1 MNTVWAQR
9 REELLSDCLV
19 SPDVF
24 NQMVDRLGEFVVPY
38 QHALETGAG
47 QHPLHLYL
55 QGLLS
60 HLPRKNAE
68 DIAAWVD
75 VERQVIQDFIG
86 TAPWDHRPL
95 VNVLVGQVAERLGE
109 PDGIIAFDPS
119 SFPKRGSHSVGVKR
133 QWCGHRGK
141 VDNCQVGVFMGY
153 VSHHDHAL
161 LDFRLSLPEEWAR
174 DEQRR
179 QECHVPPEV
188 RYHTRH
194 EQCLEMLDA
203 WGAQVPHGWVTGDDE
218 LGRHTRFRHD
228 LRERGERS
236 VLGVPCTTTMRD
248 LEAPL
253 PEYAGRGR
261 RPKAP
266 WQSVTEWRKSLL
278 ADAWTH
284 LTVRDGEKGP
294 VEIEMVKRR
303 VQTRIERKCTG
314 PEEWLVVTRRP
325 LADDRPLEPQASRD
339 AMDQDAGYRY
349 QYYLTPTCVSKM
361 ELAEPSLAELAR
373 VIKAGACIEASFKRG
388 KGEVGMDEYQVRTWQ
403 GWHHHMALSLMAVW
417 FLIGE
422 THRGQQLTP
431 ALTLPQVRSGLSLL
445 LLEVYYTPGVDSV
458 CRQVQRQLMRN
469 ELARLYHHRT
479 RKCIPPRKLRREIQ

>member
-1 MNTVWAQR
+1 LIT
-9 REELLSDCLV
+9 
-19 SPDVF
+19 
-24 NQMVDRLGEFVVPY
+24 
-38 QHALETGAG
+38 
-47 QHPLHLYL
+47 
-55 QGLLS
+55 
-60 HLPRKNAE
+60 
-68 DIAAWVD
+68 
-75 VERQVIQDFIG
+75 
-86 TAPWDHRPL
+86 
-95 VNVLVGQVAERLGE
+95 VLVGEVGERLGE
-109 PDGIIAFDPS
+109 PDGILAFDPS
-119 SFPKRGSHSVGVKR
+119 SFPKRGTHSVGVKR

-141 VDNCQVGVFMGY
+141 VDTCQVGVFMGY
-153 VSHHDHAL
+153 VCGHEHAL

-174 DEQRR
+174 DEPRR
-179 QECHVPPEV
+179 QACHVPKEV

-194 EQCLEMLDA
+194 AQCLEMLDA
-203 WGAQVPHGWVTGDDE
+203 WGDQVPHGWVTGDDE

-228 LRERGERS
+228 LRERGERY

-266 WQSVTEWRKSLL
+266 WQSVTAWRQSLPG
-278 ADAWTH
+278 DVWTH

-294 VEIEMVKRR
+294 GEIEMVRRR
-303 VQTRIERKCTG
+303 VQTRIERKRSG

-325 LADDRPLEPQASRD
+325 LADDRTLEPKASPD
-339 AMDQDAGYRY
+339 ATDQDARYRH
-349 QYYLTPTCVSKM
+349 QYYLTPTCVSEV
-361 ELAEPSLAELAR
+361 ELKPPSLAELAR

-388 KGEVGMDEYQVRTWQ
+388 KGEVGMDEYQVRTWE

-422 THRGQQLTP
+422 THQGQQLTP

-445 LLEVYYTPGVDSV
+445 LLEVYYTPGVDEI

>member
-1 MNTVWAQR
+1 MTPVWAQR
-9 REELLSDCLV
+9 REELWSDCLV

-24 NQMVDRLGEFVVPY
+24 HQMVDRLGEFVMPY
-38 QHALETGAG
+38 QQALETEADP
-47 QHPLHLYL
+47 HAMHLYL

-68 DIAAWVD
+68 AIAAWVD
-75 VERQVIQDFIG
+75 VERQVMQDFIG
-86 TAPWDHRPL
+86 IAPWDPRPL
-95 VNVLVGQVAERLGE
+95 IGVLVGQVATRLGE

-119 SFPKRGSHSVGVKR
+119 SFPKRGTHSVGVKR

-141 VDNCQVGVFMGY
+141 VDTCQVGVFIGY

-161 LDFRLSLPEEWAR
+161 LDFRLSLPQEWAR

-179 QECHVPPEV
+179 QECHVPSEV
-188 RYHTRH
+188 RYHTRQ
-194 EQCLEMLDA
+194 EQCLEMLDE
-203 WGAQVPHGWVTGDDE
+203 WGEQVPHGWITGDDE
-218 LGRHTRFRHD
+218 LGRHTRFRGE
-228 LRERGERS
+228 LRDRGQRY

-253 PEYAGRGR
+253 PAYHGQGR
-261 RPKAP
+261 RPKSP
-266 WQSVTEWRKSLL
+266 WQSVTQWRQGLE
-278 ADAWTH
+278 AEAWTY

-294 VEIEMVKRR
+294 VEIEMVKCR
-303 VQTRIERKCTG
+303 VQTRIERKRTG
-314 PEEWLVVTRRP
+314 PAEWLVVTRRL
-325 LADDRPLEPQASRD
+325 LADERTLKPKASLD
-339 AMDQDAGYRY
+339 ATDQDARYRY
-349 QYYLTPTCVSKM
+349 HYYLTPTCVSEM
-361 ELAEPSLAELAR
+361 ELEEPSLAELAR

-431 ALTLPQVRSGLSLL
+431 ALTLPQVRYGLSLL
-445 LLEVYYTPGVDSV
+445 LLEVFYTPGVDDI
-458 CRQVQRQLMRN
+458 CRQVQRQLLRN
-469 ELARLYHHRT
+469 ESARFYHHRT